1 MKSDEHKKFLRD
13 KGGSLDFD
21 TKLRYMQKVVKRPEV
36 KS

>member
-1 MKSDEHKKFLRD
+1 LKSDEHKKLLRD

-21 TKLRYMQKVVKRPEV
+21 TKLRCMQKVVKRPEV